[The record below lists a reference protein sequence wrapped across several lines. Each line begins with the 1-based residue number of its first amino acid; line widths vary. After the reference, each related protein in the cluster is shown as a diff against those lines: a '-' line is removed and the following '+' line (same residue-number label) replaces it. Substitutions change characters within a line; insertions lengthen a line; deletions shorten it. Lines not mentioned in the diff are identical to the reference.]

1 MIIFGQNLKIPT
13 IVQQS
18 NINKQQR
25 PPLRLPGFPQRV
37 LPPSTE
43 NNNLCEEVKGPAAAA
58 SELPSSISSYRYVTI
73 NLALKQNCPNTSSWS
88 LLQCQ
93 KLIVI
98 YYIKKFVRKS
108 Q

>member
-1 MIIFGQNLKIPT
+1 MFHLFWVKKVIIIFGQNLQIPT

-58 SELPSSISSYRYVTI
+58 SELPSSISTYRYVTSVLTHKKLSRNNF
-73 NLALKQNCPNTSSWS
+73 NLKT
-88 LLQCQ
+88 
-93 KLIVI
+93 I
-98 YYIKKFVRKS
+98 
-108 Q
+108 

>member
-1 MIIFGQNLKIPT
+1 MFHLFWVKKVIIIFGQNLQIPT

-58 SELPSSISSYRYVTI
+58 SELPSSISTYRYVTSV
-73 NLALKQNCPNTSSWS
+73 LTH
-88 LLQCQ
+88 
-93 KLIVI
+93 
-98 YYIKKFVRKS
+98 KKTV
-108 Q
+108 QE

>member
-1 MIIFGQNLKIPT
+1 MIFGQIFQIPF

-43 NNNLCEEVKGPAAAA
+43 NNNLCEEVKGPAAA
-58 SELPSSISSYRYVTI
+58 SELPSSMSSYRYVMIILT
-73 NLALKQNCPNTSSWS
+73 LK
-88 LLQCQ
+88 L
-93 KLIVI
+93 
-98 YYIKKFVRKS
+98 S
-108 Q
+108 QILKTYPYQ

>member
-1 MIIFGQNLKIPT
+1 MKKVIIVFGQNLQIPT
-13 IVQQS
+13 IMQQS

-58 SELPSSISSYRYVTI
+58 SELPSSSSYRYVTSI
-73 NLALKQNCPNTSSWS
+73 LTLEKTNP
-88 LLQCQ
+88 
-93 KLIVI
+93 
-98 YYIKKFVRKS
+98 IKK
-108 Q
+108 QE

>member
-1 MIIFGQNLKIPT
+1 MFHLFWVKKVVIIFGQNLQIPT

-43 NNNLCEEVKGPAAAA
+43 NNNLCEEVKGPVAAA
-58 SELPSSISSYRYVTI
+58 SELPSSISTYRYVKSVLTHKKLSRNNF
-73 NLALKQNCPNTSSWS
+73 NLKA
-88 LLQCQ
+88 
-93 KLIVI
+93 I
-98 YYIKKFVRKS
+98 
-108 Q
+108 